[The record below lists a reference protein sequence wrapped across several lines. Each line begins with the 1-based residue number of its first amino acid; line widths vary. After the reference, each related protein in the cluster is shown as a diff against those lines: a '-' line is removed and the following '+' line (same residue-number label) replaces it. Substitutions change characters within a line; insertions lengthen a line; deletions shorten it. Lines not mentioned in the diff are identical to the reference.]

1 MTHETETT
9 TDAPDQFLFRFHGFT
24 LDFNARPQV
33 MSVLNLTPDSF
44 SDGGKFFNNNQI
56 EIDRAIEAAMQMVQ
70 EGADIID
77 VGGESTKPGAMP
89 VSIEEEMRRV
99 VPFIKELAKKISV
112 PISID
117 TTKSAVAEAALK
129 AGASI
134 VNDISGFRFDKALPD
149 VCARFGA
156 PVILMHLRQKPSEM
170 AWSFHD
176 KTPYDNLIEDVKRQL
191 QGSINIAAAFG
202 ITQVAV
208 DVGFGFGKTVEGNY
222 ELLRRLREFKSL
234 GKPILAGLSRK
245 SFIGKVVAKHGDV
258 APVGERLFG
267 SIAANTIALMNG
279 ANILRVHDTKA
290 AADAVKI
297 FQATLAP
304 QAATDAR

>member
-1 MTHETETT
+1 M
-9 TDAPDQFLFRFHGFT
+9 
-24 LDFNARPQV
+24 DFGARPQV
-33 MSVLNLTPDSF
+33 MSVVNLTPDSF

-56 EIDRAIEAAMQMVQ
+56 EIDRAVEAAMQMVQ

-77 VGGESTKPGAMP
+77 VGGESTKPGATP
-89 VSIEEEMRRV
+89 VSSEEETRRV
-99 VPFIKELAKKISV
+99 VPFIKELSRKISV

-117 TTKSAVAEAALK
+117 TTKAAVAEAALK

-134 VNDISGFRFDKALPD
+134 VNDISGFRFDKAMPN

-156 PVILMHLRQKPSEM
+156 PVIVMHLRQKPSEM

-191 QGSINIAAAFG
+191 QGSISIAEAAG
-202 ITQVAV
+202 IAQIAV

-234 GKPILAGLSRK
+234 GKPILAALSRK
-245 SFIGKVVAKHGDV
+245 SFIGKVLAKNGEV
-258 APVGERLFG
+258 APVEERLFG

-290 AADAVKI
+290 AADAVRV
-297 FQATLAP
+297 FQATLTM
-304 QAATDAR
+304 QAAADAR